1 MLFHCTPLLSFE
13 QDYNPK
19 NFSTNPNFMKEHSLT
34 GVVITLCISTYYFGF
49 SLAYLSSC
57 SQPVLAPQFGN
68 QVLEGSF
75 FGPLL
80 ALISF
85 GAAIG
90 VGVCK
95 LTMNSF
101 SRRYLLTNI

>member
-1 MLFHCTPLLSFE
+1 
-13 QDYNPK
+13 
-19 NFSTNPNFMKEHSLT
+19 MKEHSLSR
-34 GVVITLCISTYYFGF
+34 VVITLCISTFYFGY

-57 SQPVLAPQFGN
+57 SQPVLAPQFGDYVF
-68 QVLEGSF
+68 QGGV

-101 SRRYLLTNI
+101 